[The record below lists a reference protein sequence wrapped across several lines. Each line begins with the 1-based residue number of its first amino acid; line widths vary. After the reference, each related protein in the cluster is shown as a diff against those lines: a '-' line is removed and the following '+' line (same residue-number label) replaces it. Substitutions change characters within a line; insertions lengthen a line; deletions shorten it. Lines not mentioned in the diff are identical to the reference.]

1 MVTQPSTCL
10 RLSDN
15 TAGAITW
22 WRRLPEKFCRNPI
35 EVSAAHELVAV
46 DGVGKLVEKIGQI
59 IVEILSRHPYPQIS
73 TMA

>member
-1 MVTQPSTCL
+1 MVTQPSMCL

-35 EVSAAHELVAV
+35 E
-46 DGVGKLVEKIGQI
+46 GTM
-59 IVEILSRHPYPQIS
+59 ILRRVNIMSQRVTVRFTTHDFC
-73 TMA
+73 